1 MLKPCLLT
9 NSPSNDYIRY
19 PHFCFVLR
27 ELLWKFVKYSQTTI
41 TLDTPILRLS
51 LQPRLSICIWSAH
64 PGVCATHFHT
74 NPPNEP
80 DDLAYQHL
88 KCTKPTIWSCIS
100 TSQVY
105 QTNHISEHINRKK
118 KTFSFG
124 HCPNHLNPSPPWP
137 QFGQLG
143 PLFSEVEIQD
153 LKVSLELR
161 ILYIL
166 YDILYICNLKN
177 S

>member
-1 MLKPCLLT
+1 MSFLTPCLISGCSKLVYLQILKP
-9 NSPSNDYIRY
+9 PSHLDT
-19 PHFCFVLR
+19 PHFCFVLW

-64 PGVCATHFHT
+64 PGVCATHFNT

-80 DDLAYQHL
+80 DNLAYQHL

-105 QTNHISEHINRKK
+105 QPYNQVYQHLNAQVYQTNQMVLHIN
-118 KTFSFG
+118 
-124 HCPNHLNPSPPWP
+124 
-137 QFGQLG
+137 
-143 PLFSEVEIQD
+143 
-153 LKVSLELR
+153 
-161 ILYIL
+161 ILHT
-166 YDILYICNLKN
+166 
-177 S
+177 

>member
-1 MLKPCLLT
+1 MY
-9 NSPSNDYIRY
+9 SPSNDYIRY

-118 KTFSFG
+118 NVFFRALPESPKPLPPLTPIRATWSFFFRM
-124 HCPNHLNPSPPWP
+124 SK
-137 QFGQLG
+137 F
-143 PLFSEVEIQD
+143 
-153 LKVSLELR
+153 R
-161 ILYIL
+161 I
-166 YDILYICNLKN
+166 
-177 S
+177 

>member
-105 QTNHISEHINRKK
+105 QTNHI
-118 KTFSFG
+118 
-124 HCPNHLNPSPPWP
+124 
-137 QFGQLG
+137 
-143 PLFSEVEIQD
+143 
-153 LKVSLELR
+153 
-161 ILYIL
+161 ILYISISML
-166 YDILYICNLKN
+166 KCIKPTIFCITTSRTHNQTNRMDLRNSHRSISTWKHMLCSYCACTLWHLINLI
-177 S
+177 